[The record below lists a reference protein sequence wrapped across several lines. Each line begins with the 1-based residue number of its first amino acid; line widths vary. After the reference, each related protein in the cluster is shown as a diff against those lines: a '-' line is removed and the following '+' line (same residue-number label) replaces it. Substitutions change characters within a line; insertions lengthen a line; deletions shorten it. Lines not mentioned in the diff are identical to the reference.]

1 MESELLQEQPPKDHP
16 EVAFFDPPHEEI
28 GFCNCE
34 NAEQLTPYEAESMV
48 GAILEVETAHAEEP
62 PCNETVFATNA
73 ASCKESQTAEE
84 LLQTVKK
91 RLAEQPRRCACNPYL
106 EHTKRCQLSLYRNP
120 SDPTPID
127 SVKTESVRGAT
138 WRSLLLAAGIGIAT
152 MLFLS
157 RMLKKEEADEEED

>member
-1 MESELLQEQPPKDHP
+1 MEPELLQKQPPNDHP

-28 GFCNCE
+28 SFCNCE
-34 NAEQLTPYEAESMV
+34 NAEQLTPYEAESV
-48 GAILEVETAHAEEP
+48 AGAILDIEAANAKEP

-84 LLQTVKK
+84 LLKNVKK
-91 RLAEQPRRCACNPYL
+91 RLAEQPRKRSCNPYL

-120 SDPTPID
+120 SDSTPID
-127 SVKTESVRGAT
+127 SVKSESVRGAT
-138 WRSLLLAAGIGIAT
+138 WRSLLLVAGVGIAA

-157 RMLKKEEADEEED
+157 HMLKKEEADEEEE